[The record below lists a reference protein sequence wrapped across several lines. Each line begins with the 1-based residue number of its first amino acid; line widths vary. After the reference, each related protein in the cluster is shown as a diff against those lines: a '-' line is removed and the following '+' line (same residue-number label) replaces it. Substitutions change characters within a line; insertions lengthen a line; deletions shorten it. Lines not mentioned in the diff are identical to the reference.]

1 MVTDQAEWGHV
12 KTRKILAFF
21 GQGQP
26 ENNVKNTEI
35 NEAKLLEKI
44 RKLTKAKVA
53 KQSLQDTWL
62 EK

>member
-1 MVTDQAEWGHV
+1 M